1 MALKADCFREEVVRG
16 RENKVCANMH
26 GRVRGV
32 VGVELGVADVG
43 LRVEFLVC
51 PAKEFSWILYL

>member
-1 MALKADCFREEVVRG
+1 MTLKAGRFREEVVRG

-26 GRVRGV
+26 GRVRRV

-43 LRVEFLVC
+43 LGVEFLVC
-51 PAKEFSWILYL
+51 PAKESS